1 MVQKNIPNKSLSIN
15 MVTSV
20 LSRIVVLIT
29 GLIVQH
35 FILQAYGSTLNGLT
49 SSITQVMSYLVLF
62 EAGLGTASIQALY
75 DPLSRND
82 WKKVS
87 GIVVATGVEY
97 KKITA
102 AFSSVLLLVSLV
114 LPFTLK
120 GQVEFAVA
128 SLLTAVTGGSYIA
141 SYIVGGKYKAILS
154 ADRKMYVLYILDML
168 SSTLSCVL
176 RVMALRVGA
185 GIVWVQLLHLGSI
198 LFKNAGYFIYVKIRY
213 KRIDYKETPDLQS
226 ISKRWSV
233 LIHSIAGIVVN
244 HTDVIILTLFASLKT
259 VSVYSVYN
267 MVFGQLSTTIQST
280 FIQAPQA
287 HFGILYYKD
296 KRKFEQSFR
305 VYETVFTIFLFWIC
319 GIALVMITPF
329 VEVYAKGITDI
340 EYIDKWLPILFT
352 LILLLNLLRSPA
364 VMAVNVSGAF
374 KETQKGAIIEAII
387 NITVSLILF
396 FATNLGLYGLL
407 IGTVCSYIYRTTD
420 LIYYTYKHIVGCNIS
435 DFIRTVIVNF
445 ALLGLMYYFACIKF
459 PIQAASF
466 VGWIAS
472 AVIVTIVVSVE
483 LIVGNIVLNR
493 ERVSEIYSV
502 IKTKLAGQ

>member
-1 MVQKNIPNKSLSIN
+1 
-15 MVTSV
+15 
-20 LSRIVVLIT
+20 
-29 GLIVQH
+29 
-35 FILQAYGSTLNGLT
+35 
-49 SSITQVMSYLVLF
+49 
-62 EAGLGTASIQALY
+62 
-75 DPLSRND
+75 
-82 WKKVS
+82 
-87 GIVVATGVEY
+87 
-97 KKITA
+97 
-102 AFSSVLLLVSLV
+102 
-114 LPFTLK
+114 
-120 GQVEFAVA
+120 
-128 SLLTAVTGGSYIA
+128 
-141 SYIVGGKYKAILS
+141 
-154 ADRKMYVLYILDML
+154 ML

-213 KRIDYKETPDLQS
+213 KRIDYKGTPDLQS

-305 VYETVFTIFLFWIC
+305 VYETVFTILLFWIC

-329 VEVYAKGITDI
+329 VEVYTKGITDI

-352 LILLLNLLRSPA
+352 LILLFNLIRSPA

-472 AVIVTIVVSVE
+472 AVIATIVVSVE

>member
-1 MVQKNIPNKSLSIN
+1 MQKNIPNKSLSIN

-29 GLIVQH
+29 GLVVQH

-168 SSTLSCVL
+168 SSILSCVL
-176 RVMALRVGA
+176 RVMALSAGA

-213 KRIDYKETPDLQS
+213 KRIDYKEVPDLQS

-305 VYETVFTIFLFWIC
+305 VYETVFTILLFWIC

-329 VEVYAKGITDI
+329 VEVYTKGVTDI

-420 LIYYTYKHIVGCNIS
+420 LIYYTYKYIVGCNIS

-445 ALLGLMYYFACIKF
+445 ALLGLMYYFSCVKF
-459 PIQAASF
+459 PVQTGSF
-466 VGWIAS
+466 IGWIAA
-472 AVIVTIVVSVE
+472 AVIVAIVVSIE
-483 LIVGNIVLNR
+483 LIVGNIIFNR
-493 ERVSEIYSV
+493 ERISEIYSV
-502 IKTKLAGQ
+502 IKTKLTNN

>member
-1 MVQKNIPNKSLSIN
+1 MQKNIPNKSLSIN

-20 LSRIVVLIT
+20 LSRVVVLIT

-168 SSTLSCVL
+168 SSILSCVL

-198 LFKNAGYFIYVKIRY
+198 LFKNAGYFICVKSRY
-213 KRIDYKETPDLQS
+213 KKIDYKETPDLQS
-226 ISKRWSV
+226 VSKRWNV

-259 VSVYSVYN
+259 VSVYSAYN

-296 KRKFEQSFR
+296 KRKFERSFR
-305 VYETVFTIFLFWIC
+305 VYETVFTILLFWIC
-319 GIALVMITPF
+319 EIALVMITPF
-329 VEVYAKGITDI
+329 IEVYTKGVTDI
-340 EYIDKWLPILFT
+340 KYIDKWLPILFT

-387 NITVSLILF
+387 NITVSLTLF
-396 FATNLGLYGLL
+396 FTTKLGLYGLL
-407 IGTVCSYIYRTTD
+407 IGTVCSYIYRTAD
-420 LIYYTYKHIVGCNIS
+420 LICYTYKHIVGCNIS

-445 ALLGLMYYFACIKF
+445 ALLGLMYYFACVKF

-466 VGWIAS
+466 VGWS
-472 AVIVTIVVSVE
+472 VSTVIVTIVVSIE
-483 LIVGNIVLNR
+483 LIVGNIILNR

>member
-1 MVQKNIPNKSLSIN
+1 MQKNIPNKSLSIN
-15 MVTSV
+15 MATSV
-20 LSRIVVLIT
+20 LSRVVVLIT

-87 GIVVATGVEY
+87 GIVVATGGEY
-97 KKITA
+97 KKITV
-102 AFSSVLLLVSLV
+102 AFSSVLLLGSLV

-168 SSTLSCVL
+168 SSILSCVL
-176 RVMALRVGA
+176 RVIALSVGA
-185 GIVWVQLLHLGSI
+185 GIVWVQLMHLGAI
-198 LFKNAGYFIYVKIRY
+198 LLKNAGYLVYVKIQY
-213 KRIDYKETPDLQS
+213 KKIDYKETPDLRS

-244 HTDVIILTLFASLKT
+244 HTDVIILTLFATLKT

-267 MVFGQLSTTIQST
+267 MVFGQLSTMIQST

-296 KRKFEQSFR
+296 KEEFEQSFR
-305 VYETVFTIFLFWIC
+305 VYETVFTVLLFWLC
-319 GIALVMITPF
+319 GVAVVMITPF
-329 VEVYAKGITDI
+329 VGVYTRGVTDI
-340 EYIDKWLPILFT
+340 EYIDMWLPILFT
-352 LILLLNLLRSPA
+352 LILLLNLLRSPS

-374 KETQKGAIIEAII
+374 KETQKGAIVEAII
-387 NITVSLILF
+387 NLTVSLALF
-396 FATNLGLYGLL
+396 FTTKLGLYGLL
-407 IGTVCSYIYRTTD
+407 IGTVCSYIYRTID
-420 LIYYTYKHIVGCNIS
+420 LISYAYTYIVECSIVH
-435 DFIRTVIVNF
+435 FIRTVVINTVLIGLLYYVACLRFPVHVKSFMEWIV
-445 ALLGLMYYFACIKF
+445 
-459 PIQAASF
+459 AA
-466 VGWIAS
+466 
-472 AVIVTIVVSVE
+472 IVVAILVAFE
-483 LIVGNIVLNR
+483 LLMGNLILNR
-493 ERVSEIYSV
+493 SRCSEIYV
-502 IKTKLAGQ
+502 TVKTKMKK

>member
-1 MVQKNIPNKSLSIN
+1 MRKNIPNKSLSIN

-20 LSRIVVLIT
+20 LSRIVVLMT
-29 GLIVQH
+29 GLIVQY

-75 DPLSRND
+75 EPLSRNN

-97 KKITA
+97 KKITSV
-102 AFSSVLLLVSLV
+102 FSSVLLLVSLV

-141 SYIVGGKYKAILS
+141 SYIVGGKYKAILC
-154 ADRKMYVLYILDML
+154 ADRKMYILYILDML
-168 SSTLSCVL
+168 SSILSCGL
-176 RVMALRVGA
+176 RVMALSFGA
-185 GIVWVQLLHLGSI
+185 TIIWVQILNLVSI
-198 LFKNAGYFIYVKIRY
+198 LFKNAGYYIYVKVHY
-213 KRIDYKETPDLQS
+213 KKINYDDEPNLRS
-226 ISKRWSV
+226 ISKRWNV

-244 HTDVIILTLFASLKT
+244 HTDVIILTLFASLKI

-296 KRKFEQSFR
+296 KKKFERCFK
-305 VYETVFTIFLFWIC
+305 VYETVFTILLFLIC
-319 GIALVMITPF
+319 GIALIMITPF
-329 VEVYAKGITDI
+329 VTLYTKGVIDI
-340 EYIDKWLPILFT
+340 KYTDKWLPILFT

-364 VMAVNVSGAF
+364 IMAVNVTGDF

-396 FATNLGLYGLL
+396 FTTNLGLYGLL

-420 LIYYTYKHIVGCNIS
+420 LICYTYRHIVECNAS
-435 DFIRTVIVNF
+435 GFIRTIIVNF
-445 ALLGLMYYFACIKF
+445 VLLIFMYYLACIKF
-459 PIQAASF
+459 PVKVESF
-466 VGWIAS
+466 WGWITA
-472 AVIVTIVVSVE
+472 AVVVTIFVSIG
-483 LIVGNIVLNR
+483 LIVGNIVFNWKNSDEIYFMIKNKLNR
-493 ERVSEIYSV
+493 
-502 IKTKLAGQ
+502 

>member
-1 MVQKNIPNKSLSIN
+1 MVQKNILNKSLSIN

-20 LSRIVVLIT
+20 LSRVVVLIT

-97 KKITA
+97 KKITV

-168 SSTLSCVL
+168 SSILSCAL
-176 RVMALRVGA
+176 RVMALSAGA

-213 KRIDYKETPDLQS
+213 KRIDYKEIPDLQS

-244 HTDVIILTLFASLKT
+244 HTDVIILTLFASLRT

-305 VYETVFTIFLFWIC
+305 VYETIFTVLLFWLC
-319 GIALVMITPF
+319 GVAIVMITPF
-329 VEVYAKGITDI
+329 VEVYTKGVTDV
-340 EYIDKWLPILFT
+340 EYIDMWLPILFT
-352 LILLLNLLRSPA
+352 LILLLNLLRSPS

-387 NITVSLILF
+387 NITVSLALF
-396 FATNLGLYGLL
+396 FTTSLGLYGLL
-407 IGTVCSYIYRTTD
+407 IGTVCSYVYRTID
-420 LIYYTYKHIVGCNIS
+420 LISYAYRYIVECS
-435 DFIRTVIVNF
+435 VVDFVRTIVIN
-445 ALLGLMYYFACIKF
+445 LGLIGLLYYIACIRF
-459 PIQAASF
+459 PVHVNSFIIWIVAA
-466 VGWIAS
+466 V
-472 AVIVTIVVSVE
+472 VVTILVAVE
-483 LIVGNIVLNR
+483 LLIGNLILNR
-493 ERVSEIYSV
+493 SRCFEIYAIV
-502 IKTKLAGQ
+502 KDKIKK